1 MVDAQ
6 LDELTTIADLEI
18 CGLSVRTIG
27 LLEKMGYLYIRELE
41 QLTEKEL
48 RAEPNVRDAA
58 LAEIRNAL
66 RNYQEGRAV
75 KTVRQCVEIQRSNRK
90 KRKVR

>member
-6 LDELTTIADLEI
+6 LGELTTIADLEI
-18 CGLSVRTIG
+18 CGLSVHTIG

-48 RAEPNVRDAA
+48 RAEPNVRDAT

-75 KTVRQCVEIQRSNRK
+75 ETVRQCVEIQRSNRK